1 MTTEIAQ
8 QNRAEVAQQE
18 KYETLSRLIRT
29 QQGTDNGDTTSVS
42 LYAGEPLKM
51 DDCAAAFTRLSQC
64 FKTTQG
70 FLLALYES
78 CMEHGFTKERLT
90 AAVSNVIATKSYGA
104 LTVADIVKYD
114 KCFTLYSWYE
124 YRNLI
129 TKGGID
135 AEDFCKF
142 GKLSGIMHYVRV
154 SEMAK
159 LEEPQKAMVRRM
171 IRANR
176 NPDGTWKEE

>member
-1 MTTEIAQ
+1 MTTEIAKQ
-8 QNRAEVAQQE
+8 KKAEAAQTE

-29 QQGTDNGDTTSVS
+29 QRGKDDETTTSVS

-51 DDCAAAFTRLSQC
+51 EDCAADFTRLSQC
-64 FKTTQG
+64 FKTSQG

-78 CMEHGFTKERLT
+78 CAEHGFTKERF
-90 AAVSNVIATKSYGA
+90 AEAVKNVIATKSYGT

-114 KCFTLYSWYE
+114 KCFKLYSWYE
-124 YRNLI
+124 YRNLVSS
-129 TKGGID
+129 GGV
-135 AEDFCKF
+135 ANEDFCKF
-142 GKLSGIMHYVRV
+142 GKLCGCMHYVRV

-171 IRANR
+171 IGANR
-176 NPDGTWKEE
+176 NPDGTWKDE

>member
-8 QNRAEVAQQE
+8 QTTAEVAHQE

-29 QQGTDNGDTTSVS
+29 QPGTDDENTTSVS

-51 DDCAAAFTRLSQC
+51 EDCAAAFTRLSQC

-70 FLLALYES
+70 FLLALFES
-78 CMEHGFTKERLT
+78 CSEHGFTKERLS
-90 AAVSNVIATKSYGA
+90 AAVSNVIATKSSGA
-104 LTVADIVKYD
+104 LMVADIVKYD
-114 KCFTLYSWYE
+114 KCFKLYSWYE
-124 YRNLI
+124 YRKQV
-129 TKGGID
+129 TSGGVD
-135 AEDFCKF
+135 GGDFFKF
-142 GKLSGIMHYVRV
+142 GKLSGIMHYVRI
-154 SEMAK
+154 SEMTK

-176 NPDGTWKEE
+176 NPDGTWKEG